1 MMKGSMM
8 SEKEKMIN
16 GKIYDPL
23 NPRLVLERDKASR
36 FCQRYN
42 QKKVS

>member
-36 FCQRYN
+36 LL
-42 QKKVS
+42 STI